1 MPVLYVFYIYQLSI
15 SNHVKLG
22 YLERERERERERDI
36 PVETIVE
43 DVIPD
48 QHVVD
53 GNVAVADEKDGILGY
68 DKTWT

>member
-22 YLERERERERERDI
+22 YLEREREREI